1 MTTRIPKEKKNPG
14 KGAGI
19 RPPNSHDKK
28 AKWAKK
34 SY

>member
-1 MTTRIPKEKKNPG
+1 MTTRIPAKKKSG

-19 RPPNSHDKK
+19 RPPNSHEKK